1 MLFLCLLKTGYY
13 SLHTPCECLCCAL
26 GFGAE
31 VSAFV
36 PAQGDGGG
44 RELLAEQ
51 SVLST
56 DAVANA
62 LHALV
67 AAMLLAVAEGE
78 VNCAVAQF
86 RMLSVEC

>member
-1 MLFLCLLKTGYY
+1 MSVKTGYY

-36 PAQGDGGG
+36 PVQGDGSGG
-44 RELLAEQ
+44 ELLVEQ
-51 SVLST
+51 VVLGT
-56 DAVANA
+56 NAVADA

-67 AAMLLAVAEGE
+67 AAMFLAVAEGE
-78 VNCAVAQF
+78 VDRCCCGDVL
-86 RMLSVEC
+86 RC

>member
-13 SLHTPCECLCCAL
+13 SLHTPCECLRCAL
-26 GFGAE
+26 SFGAE

-36 PAQGDGGG
+36 PAQSYGGG

-51 SVLST
+51 VVLST
-56 DAVANA
+56 DAVADA

-78 VNCAVAQF
+78 VDRCCCGD
-86 RMLSVEC
+86 MLRC